1 MFIMTDSPLP
11 NTTHLY
17 GIKNCDAMKKA
28 FVWLDERD
36 IPYAFHDYKKAGVP
50 RERLVAWCK
59 TLGWKTLLNTKG
71 TTWRKL
77 TPEQQDIT
85 TQSKAVAL
93 MIEQPSVI
101 RRPLVETPSG
111 HLLVGFDPT
120 MFESF
125 VK

>member
-1 MFIMTDSPLP
+1 MLK
-11 NTTHLY
+11 LY
-17 GIKNCDAMKKA
+17 GIKNCDSMKKA
-28 FVWLDERD
+28 FTWLGERD
-36 IPYAFHDYKKAGVP
+36 IPYEFHDYKKSGVP
-50 RERLVAWCK
+50 RDRLVAWCR

-71 TTWRKL
+71 STWRKL

-85 TQSKAVAL
+85 TQGKAVAL
-93 MIEQPSVI
+93 MLEQPSII
-101 RRPLVETPSG
+101 RRPVIETAGG

>member
-1 MFIMTDSPLP
+1 MTTEP
-11 NTTHLY
+11 TKTVCRIY
-17 GIKNCDAMKKA
+17 GIKNCDSMKKA
-28 FVWLDERD
+28 FAWLDERD
-36 IPYAFHDYKKAGVP
+36 IPYAFHDYKKSGVP

-77 TPEQQDIT
+77 APEQQDIT
-85 TQSKAVAL
+85 TQGKAVAT
-93 MIEQPSVI
+93 MMEHPSVI
-101 RRPLVETPSG
+101 RRPVIETAGG

-125 VK
+125 VR

>member
-1 MFIMTDSPLP
+1 MIRI
-11 NTTHLY
+11 Y
-17 GIKNCDAMKKA
+17 GIKNCDSMKKA
-28 FVWLDERD
+28 FHWLSERD
-36 IPYAFHDYKKAGVP
+36 IPYEFHDYKKDGVP
-50 RERLVAWCK
+50 RERLVAWCR

-77 TPEQQDIT
+77 APEQQEIA
-85 TQSKAVAL
+85 TQGKAVAL
-93 MIEQPSVI
+93 MLEQPSVI
-101 RRPLVETPSG
+101 RRPVIETADG

>member
-1 MFIMTDSPLP
+1 MTDPTP
-11 NTTHLY
+11 TNTTRLY
-17 GIKNCDAMKKA
+17 GIKNCDSMKKA
-28 FVWLDERD
+28 FTWLDERD
-36 IPYAFHDYKKAGVP
+36 IPYEFHDYKKAGVP

-93 MIEQPSVI
+93 MIDQPSVI
-101 RRPLVETPSG
+101 RRPLVETANG
-111 HLLVGFDPT
+111 HLLVGFDQT

-125 VK
+125 VQ

>member
-1 MFIMTDSPLP
+1 MTETETSAKCRI
-11 NTTHLY
+11 Y
-17 GIKNCDAMKKA
+17 GIRNCDTVKK
-28 FVWLDERD
+28 VLKWCDEHD
-36 IPYAFHDYKKAGVP
+36 VAYEFHDYKKQGVP
-50 RERLVAWCK
+50 RDRLVMWCR

-85 TQSKAVAL
+85 TQGKAVATML
-93 MIEQPSVI
+93 EHPSVI
-101 RRPLVETPSG
+101 RRPVIETAEG

-125 VK
+125 VR